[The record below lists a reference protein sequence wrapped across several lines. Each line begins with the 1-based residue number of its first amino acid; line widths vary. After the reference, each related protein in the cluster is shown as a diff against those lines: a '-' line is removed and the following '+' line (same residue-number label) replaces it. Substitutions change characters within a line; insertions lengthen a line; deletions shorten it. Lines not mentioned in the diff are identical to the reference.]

1 MRKLLTFICTL
12 LVAIGASATINR
24 NLHASVVLEKKTTT
38 ENELNLST
46 VGIRQAIIGEVEMA
60 DEPTMEEWNAKYVA
74 KQQKAAAAEYAAH
87 DYYFVEGMMHWGLTP
102 TFKGVAVDLI
112 AIPYMDSVVW
122 QNLYGPTDWYAQH
135 NDSLLAED
143 SETWVAKGRYGID
156 GVGYYLPY
164 TTDHTVTQG
173 DTTLNIKGY
182 KFAAGNANGG
192 LLASGAAPYTI
203 STGENIP
210 ITLCGMA
217 TDPMN
222 NENGSDFYRI
232 SANSLDCPY
241 AYGTNLYTDVEHTLR
256 IDTIISTVRNV
267 SPLTISSINIPVY
280 NVNGTAI
287 LPEGGQVKI
296 ELFAADLTEGKIYTD
311 SVLATTVAT
320 VENFVEV
327 QTGLGTIVATFQ
339 EEDPFGGMMDVA
351 VVVKGDFV
359 VQLTGFNESGCDF
372 GIYADV
378 YTPGSTTIYKVGGKY
393 TPIFKQSSNLAIMYD
408 AYWPT
413 VQDIAGNVMNVSVE
427 GGEAYYVEEGNKYNI
442 LYTNVYDVDASWS
455 VDYPEWMEVEY
466 FLANVGTEEEP
477 EPVVAVSVTVE
488 PLTEGTGRQGIVTFD
503 ADGYVYE
510 LIVNQG
516 EVVNTS
522 VENVVAPLFDNK
534 TYNLLGV
541 EVDENYKGIVI
552 KNGQKFIQ

>member
-1 MRKLLTFICTL
+1 MFNNKIFKRMKKITL
-12 LVAIGASATINR
+12 LSAVLVAGMATAQVQMTAPENMEVR
-24 NLHASVVLEKKTTT
+24 QVVATQ
-38 ENELNLST
+38 S
-46 VGIRQAIIGEVEMA
+46 VEM
-60 DEPTMEEWNAKYVA
+60 DREITMEEWNAEYIA
-74 KQQKAAAAEYAAH
+74 KQQKAAVEDYYDH
-87 DYYFVEGMMHWGLTP
+87 DYYYVDGMMHWGLTP
-102 TFKGVAVDLI
+102 TFKGMTVDLI

-122 QNLYGPTDWYAQH
+122 KNLYGPTDWYYQYD
-135 NDSLLAED
+135 DSLLAED
-143 SETWVAKGRYGID
+143 SETWVAKDWYGID

-164 TTDHTVTQG
+164 TTDHTLTQG
-173 DTTLNIKGY
+173 DKTYNIKGY
-182 KFAAGNANGG
+182 KFAAGNENGG
-192 LLASGAAPYTI
+192 LLASGAAPFTI

-222 NENGSDFYRI
+222 NGNGSDFYRI
-232 SANSLDCPY
+232 GAAPRGAY
-241 AYGTNLYTDVEHTLR
+241 AYGTDLVVDTLTGATA
-256 IDTIISTVRNV
+256 DTLLSTVHNV

-287 LPEGGQVKI
+287 MPEGGQVKVEI
-296 ELFAADLTEGKIYTD
+296 FAADLTKGLIYTD

-327 QTGLGTIVATFQ
+327 QSGLGTIVATFQ
-339 EEDPFGGMMDVA
+339 EEDPFGGMMDVS

-359 VQLTGFNESGCDF
+359 VQLTGYNETGCDF
-372 GIYADV
+372 GIYADY
-378 YTPGSTTIYKVGGKY
+378 YTPGGTTVYCVNGKY
-393 TPIFKQSSNLAIMYD
+393 TPIFQASSNLAIMYD

-413 VQDIAGNVMNVSVE
+413 VQDVAGNVMNVAVE
-427 GGEAYYVEEGNKYNI
+427 GGEAYYVEEGNKYTL
-442 LYTNVYDVDASWS
+442 LYTNVYYVDESWS
-455 VDYPEWMEVEY
+455 ADYPEWMEVEY

-488 PLTEGTGRQGIVTFD
+488 PLTEGAGRQGIVTFD

-516 EVVNTS
+516 EVVNTG
-522 VENVVAPLFDNK
+522 VENVVTPSFNGK

-552 KNGQKFIQ
+552 KNGQKYIQ

>member
-1 MRKLLTFICTL
+1 MKKFTL
-12 LVAIGASATINR
+12 LSAVLVAGMAT
-24 NLHASVVLEKKTTT
+24 AQVQMTAP
-38 ENELNLST
+38 ENME
-46 VGIRQAIIGEVEMA
+46 VRQAIATQSVEM
-60 DEPTMEEWNAKYVA
+60 DREITMEEWNAEYIA
-74 KQQKAAAAEYAAH
+74 KQHKAAVEDYYDH
-87 DYYFVEGMMHWGLTP
+87 DYYYVDGMMHWGLTP
-102 TFKGVAVDLI
+102 TFMGMAYDFI

-122 QNLYGPTDWYAQH
+122 KNLYGPTDWYDQY
-135 NDSLLAED
+135 DDELLAED
-143 SETWVAKGRYGID
+143 SKTWVASYGID

-164 TTDHTVTQG
+164 TTDHTVTQDG
-173 DTTLNIKGY
+173 VDYLIKGY
-182 KFAAGNANGG
+182 KFAAGNENGG
-192 LLASGAAPYTI
+192 LLASGAAPFTS

-222 NENGSDFYRI
+222 NGNGSDFYRI
-232 SANSLDCPY
+232 GAAPRGAY
-241 AYGTNLYTDVEHTLR
+241 AYGTDLVVDTLTGATA
-256 IDTIISTVRNV
+256 DTLLSTVHNV

-287 LPEGGQVKI
+287 MPEGGQVKVEI
-296 ELFAADLTEGKIYTD
+296 FAADLTKGLIYTD

-327 QTGLGTIVATFQ
+327 QSGLGTIVATFQ
-339 EEDPFGGMMDVA
+339 EEDPFGGMMDVS

-359 VQLTGFNESGCDF
+359 VQLTGYNETGCDF
-372 GIYADV
+372 GIYADY
-378 YTPGSTTIYKVGGKY
+378 YTPGGTTIYCVNGKY
-393 TPIFKQSSNLAIMYD
+393 TPIFSASSNLAIMYD

-413 VQDIAGNVMNVSVE
+413 VQDVAGNVMNVSVE
-427 GGEAYYVEEGNKYNI
+427 GGEAYYVEEGNTYTL
-442 LYTNVYDVDASWS
+442 LYTNVYDVDALWS

-488 PLTEGTGRQGIVTFD
+488 PLTEGAGRQGIVTFD
-503 ADGYVYE
+503 ADGFVYE
-510 LIVNQG
+510 LVVNQG
-516 EVVNTS
+516 EVQGPITG
-522 VENVVAPLFDNK
+522 VENVVAPISNK
-534 TYNLLGV
+534 TFNLLGV